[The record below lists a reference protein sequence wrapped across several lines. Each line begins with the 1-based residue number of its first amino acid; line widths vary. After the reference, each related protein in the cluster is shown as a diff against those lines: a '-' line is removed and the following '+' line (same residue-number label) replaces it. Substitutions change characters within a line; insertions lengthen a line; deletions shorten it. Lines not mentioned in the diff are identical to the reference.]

1 MRAKQS
7 KTFRGLRPSA
17 PNGRQGLRNPE
28 RGYRFEI
35 IIGALAG
42 DPVQFNSHCDHWPF
56 ERYVDDGVTIAQ
68 AYCYL
73 STFTDSPISCEKL
86 QAIEADFAKA
96 RAWGVKYLLR
106 FLYKGSDATT
116 VPPAAR
122 IRSHMAQLKPLL
134 DANWDV
140 IYALQIGWLGMCG
153 ENFSGAT
160 DAEAAEVVR
169 GTLDLLPPDRLTMV
183 RCPQYKP
190 MTLEL
195 LGLDAALTPE
205 VAFTEAAAAKIGFFN
220 DGTCADYWDCGTF
233 KDPPFYGSEGGQGFD
248 QIVREAPFMPV
259 DGELFWT
266 NPKQGEA
273 GAYRFATIYDPIR
286 VMRRL
291 RLHHYTTLSLVH
303 NFSELDKS
311 RNVKGSIDLWK
322 EMPLAAED
330 LDKLR
335 FPYSPDYF
343 DGASRTAFEYIRDH
357 LGYRIEAR
365 RACYDAATATGALF
379 EAETVLVNRGFATL
393 INPRVPYYVLYR
405 DDGAAVEMPAA
416 PNCQHLHPY
425 LPGDPARAALEHI
438 VSCAFKLPD
447 GMQAGP
453 WKLALWLPDA
463 RAPLRYRSEY
473 AVRLANE
480 LAWFVDQDGRGLNV
494 IGEVAVK

>member
-1 MRAKQS
+1 
-7 KTFRGLRPSA
+7 
-17 PNGRQGLRNPE
+17 
-28 RGYRFEI
+28 
-35 IIGALAG
+35 
-42 DPVQFNSHCDHWPF
+42 
-56 ERYVDDGVTIAQ
+56 
-68 AYCYL
+68 
-73 STFTDSPISCEKL
+73 
-86 QAIEADFAKA
+86 
-96 RAWGVKYLLR
+96 
-106 FLYKGSDATT
+106 
-116 VPPAAR
+116 
-122 IRSHMAQLKPLL
+122 
-134 DANWDV
+134 
-140 IYALQIGWLGMCG
+140 
-153 ENFSGAT
+153 
-160 DAEAAEVVR
+160 
-169 GTLDLLPPDRLTMV
+169 
-183 RCPQYKP
+183 
-190 MTLEL
+190 
-195 LGLDAALTPE
+195 
-205 VAFTEAAAAKIGFFN
+205 
-220 DGTCADYWDCGTF
+220 
-233 KDPPFYGSEGGQGFD
+233 
-248 QIVREAPFMPV
+248 
-259 DGELFWT
+259 
-266 NPKQGEA
+266 
-273 GAYRFATIYDPIR
+273 
-286 VMRRL
+286 MRRL